1 MLQKEILNALTT
13 CPLIG
18 KVVTIRYPFEKDEKS
33 ISIKR
38 ENVEVFDCHLSRVT
52 RGSGN
57 RRSILYPYKNEQ
69 CYDKGGWICRFSQR
83 SLVEARKRRCF
94 VTEDKRVK
102 SVLKVVGYSTISW
115 FHFFISWIC
124 HHVRGI
130 LLWRFS
136 FLWKTQ
142 YFILSVLI
150 GELYAV
156 FRFMFM

>member
-69 CYDKGGWICRFSQR
+69 CYDKGGVDMQVFPEIASG
-83 SLVEARKRRCF
+83 SSEAEVFCNRR
-94 VTEDKRVK
+94 
-102 SVLKVVGYSTISW
+102 
-115 FHFFISWIC
+115 
-124 HHVRGI
+124 
-130 LLWRFS
+130 
-136 FLWKTQ
+136 
-142 YFILSVLI
+142 
-150 GELYAV
+150 
-156 FRFMFM
+156 